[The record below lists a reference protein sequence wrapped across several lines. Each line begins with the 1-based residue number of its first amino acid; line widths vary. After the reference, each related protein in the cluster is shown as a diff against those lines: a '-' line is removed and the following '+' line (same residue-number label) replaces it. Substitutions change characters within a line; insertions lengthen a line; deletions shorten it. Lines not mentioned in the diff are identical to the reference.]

1 MMMMI
6 RNTMHTEQDR
16 DTEREKELANSVCAL
31 NRYEAAKKSPTQ
43 RVKDPKILLNDNNFI
58 ITL

>member
-31 NRYEAAKKSPTQ
+31 NRYEAAKKKPDAESKRPEDS
-43 RVKDPKILLNDNNFI
+43 VK
-58 ITL
+58 